1 MKNSIK
7 KILKWTPTL
16 AVSLMVI
23 TGASLSLMG
32 NEQMV
37 AASSKMGML
46 RYMDLLSSAEILFVL
61 MFLYPQTMKFG
72 CFFLTAYFGGAIA
85 AEISHGNDFIAPAI
99 ILCLVWLGAYLREPS
114 LFKPGFPESTV
125 LPAA

>member
-37 AASSKMGML
+37 AASSKMACCDTWTFCHRL
-46 RYMDLLSSAEILFVL
+46 KYSSFSCSSIH
-61 MFLYPQTMKFG
+61 K
-72 CFFLTAYFGGAIA
+72 
-85 AEISHGNDFIAPAI
+85 
-99 ILCLVWLGAYLREPS
+99 R
-114 LFKPGFPESTV
+114 
-125 LPAA
+125 